1 MTVCRFL
8 RVSAHR
14 LYIETGWYKNIPRTE
29 RLCKNCSA
37 NEIEDEAHFLIK
49 CDKPNNKR
57 EELFK
62 LISSKV
68 KNFKNIYIELVS
80 GNLRHVFI

>member
-1 MTVCRFL
+1 MYKPDRD
-8 RVSAHR
+8 
-14 LYIETGWYKNIPRTE
+14 KNIPRNE
-29 RLCKNCSA
+29 SLCKNCSA

-49 CDKPNNKR
+49 CDKLNNKT

-68 KNFKNIYIELVS
+68 KNSDNVAYQISISIMY
-80 GNLRHVFI
+80 